1 MRSGRTRWSLRRRTS
16 GNAARELSEA
26 EEGDERGEAIA
37 ASRAEIKMYN
47 RKAWRMQDI
56 GHLSQEALN
65 RRREPL
71 GRLQR

>member
-1 MRSGRTRWSLRRRTS
+1 MRSGRTRWSFRRRTS
-16 GNAARELSEA
+16 GNAVRELSEA
-26 EEGDERGEAIA
+26 VEGDESGEAIA

-65 RRREPL
+65 RRREP
-71 GRLQR
+71 